1 MRLRAAPATTAAA
14 VLIALAL
21 AAAMGRLAPPPSAE
35 VARGGETAFARGL
48 HRREIVP
55 GLGPQRWT
63 APRAR
68 FLFRDVPSGAAELTV
83 RLRGHRTTVV
93 VGVDGVVIGTLEP
106 GRASLVSSL
115 ASLRAGD
122 HEVELRTEGF
132 QAPDGRILGALL
144 DGVTLRPAP
153 RAIPS
158 ARLLLLF
165 ALPAALL
172 ALAALASGLTPASA
186 IAAAAQGSIAEAM
199 LLWPQGLV
207 RSSYAGWLAA
217 LIVIGALGA
226 VLFARWRDARVPG
239 VGPWAFAAFLAAFL
253 VQVLA
258 ATSPLMVVSDE
269 VFHANNLARVAGGEW
284 FLTSVTQHA
293 QPFRFPY
300 GVSFY
305 ALLAPLLRAG
315 VDGVALVRA
324 GAAVS
329 GLVASLGLFALLAP
343 AGAARAGLAV
353 VVLQLLPGAFDPY
366 SFGNLS
372 NVFGQSMTTLFFC
385 WWAGPGSAQRSRP
398 ESERGFTARERRS
411 SGGWPTGAVLLALGC
426 LGHFSSFVV
435 LVSLLI
441 ALSAVRGREGPG
453 RVRLMAAAGG
463 LGLAALYYARFAP
476 LILGQV
482 PRMFEGGGQGRG
494 ASRGTLDVL
503 RLQLL
508 GIFGQWGLPALAL
521 AIIGRPSWRAS
532 PLDRDLVAYGAAGA
546 ALALPAMLTPL
557 DVRYL
562 YALTVPLAAAAGAGL
577 VKLRERGAGGALAA
591 ALLLGA
597 QAAWGLRGLVEAIVF
612 RYRG

>member
-14 VLIALAL
+14 VLFALVL

-55 GLGPQRWT
+55 GHGPQRWT
-63 APRAR
+63 APRAH
-68 FLFRDVPSGAAELTV
+68 FLFRDVPAGAAELTV
-83 RLRGHRTTVV
+83 RLRSHRTTVV
-93 VGVDGVVIGTLEP
+93 VAVDGVVIGALEP
-106 GRASLVSSL
+106 GRASLVTSL
-115 ASLRAGD
+115 PSLRAGD

-144 DGVTLRPAP
+144 DGVTLRPATS
-153 RAIPS
+153 AIPS
-158 ARLLLLF
+158 VRLLLLF

-172 ALAALASGLTPASA
+172 ALAALASGLPPASA
-186 IAAAAQGSIAEAM
+186 VAAAAQGSIAEAL

-207 RSSYAGWLAA
+207 RSSYATGLAA
-217 LIVIGALGA
+217 LIVLAALGA
-226 VLFARWRDARVPG
+226 ALFARWREGRVPG
-239 VGPWAFAAFLAAFL
+239 VAPWAFAAFLAAFL
-253 VQVLA
+253 VQILA

-315 VDGVALVRA
+315 VDGVALVRT

-329 GLVASLGLFALLAP
+329 GLAASLGLFALLAP

-385 WWAGPGSAQRSRP
+385 WWAGRA
-398 ESERGFTARERRS
+398 

-441 ALSAVRGREGPG
+441 ALVAVRGREGPG
-453 RVRLMAAAGG
+453 RVRVMAASGG
-463 LGLAALYYARFAP
+463 LGLTALYYARFVP

-482 PRMFEGGGQGRG
+482 PRLLEGGGQGRG

-508 GIFGQWGLPALAL
+508 GLFGQWGLPASAL
-521 AIIGRPSWRAS
+521 AVIGRPRWRAS
-532 PLDRDLVAYGAAGA
+532 ALDRDLVAYWAAGA

-562 YALTVPLAAAAGAGL
+562 YALTVPLAAAGGAGL
-577 VKLRERGAGGALAA
+577 ASLRERGAGGALAA

-612 RYRG
+612 RYRP

>member
-1 MRLRAAPATTAAA
+1 MRLRAALATTAAA
-14 VLIALAL
+14 VLIALVL

-55 GLGPQRWT
+55 GHGPQRWT
-63 APRAR
+63 GPRAL
-68 FLFRDVPSGAAELTV
+68 FLFRDVPSGAAALAV

-93 VGVDGVVIGTLEP
+93 VGVDGVVVGTLEP
-106 GRASLVSSL
+106 GRTSFVSSL

-122 HEVELRTEGF
+122 HQVELRTEGF
-132 QAPDGRILGALL
+132 QAADGRILGALL

-153 RAIPS
+153 HAVPS

-172 ALAALASGLTPASA
+172 ALAALASGLTPASG
-186 IAAAAQGSIAEAM
+186 IAAAAQGSIAQAL

-207 RSSYAGWLAA
+207 RSPYAAWLAA

-226 VLFARWRDARVPG
+226 VLFARWREARVPG

-284 FLTSVTQHA
+284 FLTSLTQHA

-329 GLVASLGLFALLAP
+329 GLAASLGLFALLAP

-353 VVLQLLPGAFDPY
+353 VLLQLLPGAFDPY

-385 WWAGPGSAQRSRP
+385 WWAGRA
-398 ESERGFTARERRS
+398 A
-411 SGGWPTGAVLLALGC
+411 GGWPTGAVLLALGC

-441 ALSAVRGREGPG
+441 ALVAVRGREGPG
-453 RVRLMAAAGG
+453 RVRVMAASGG
-463 LGLAALYYARFAP
+463 LGLTALYYARFVP

-482 PRMFEGGGQGRG
+482 PRLLEGGGQGRG

-521 AIIGRPSWRAS
+521 AVIGRPRWRAG
-532 PLDRDLVAYGAAGA
+532 PLDRDLVAYWAAGA

-562 YALTVPLAAAAGAGL
+562 YALTVPLAAAGGAGL
-577 VKLRERGAGGALAA
+577 VRLRERGAGGALAA

-597 QAAWGLRGLVEAIVF
+597 QAAWGLRGLVEAIAF
-612 RYRG
+612 RYR